1 MKRTVPQSVFDT
13 PEALRAA
20 RLGHA
25 AACAELDKLPRHM
38 LNEGNPNHP
47 MYDAKLFGYA
57 QAEFMAKQYRVKQ

>member
-13 PEALRAA
+13 PEAIRAA

-25 AACAELDKLPRHM
+25 EACAELDKLPRHM

-47 MYDAKLFGYA
+47 MYDAKLFGYDR
-57 QAEFMAKQYRVKQ
+57 AEFMAKQYKVKQ